1 MTYSKKIMSNTAY
14 HAAGRVWQIAV
25 VLFLTPLIL
34 SYLGDEQFAL
44 WALFWTFSTYFMFMD
59 FGLGI
64 SLVRETA
71 QCSSK
76 GEHLV
81 ISQALNS
88 LLLFYMLL
96 GAIALLFAWFAS
108 PEIIKRLNV
117 SNEMAGI
124 VLEMLH
130 WGVFI
135 FVLIGLVNTLAALL
149 RGLQRYDLITK
160 AMFFV
165 SVPNLL
171 GTYLILELGFGIVGL
186 LWVVTAIYLLQL
198 LLLLF
203 YSKRVMPKLV
213 FGVKLISW
221 HVIKEM
227 LPFGARLQ
235 VSKFAELA
243 SYQTDKIL
251 LALLMPVQFVTMYDL
266 GAKIASLMRDLP
278 YSLTSAVFPAASEM
292 HGQDDFKRLW
302 QMYDIGSKY
311 LLVTTL
317 PMLFGLWLTAHLIIG
332 MWLGFVS
339 EYVYQSVLILSSAYW
354 MVVSLAM
361 SFSVGTGMGWSKP
374 VMQSSILQAVVNV
387 LLSYWLIQALGFIGA
402 LCGTA
407 IAITVANTI
416 LYYRFCRHFER
427 SIKVEVSRLWLV
439 IKGNIP
445 AVIACGLFVFMGD
458 QWLEWGDRFMSIL
471 LFVGAVIVYV
481 VTYLLS
487 LRIFQVFDREDLRL
501 LEGKVPMI
509 RWLVISPMQKEETH

>member
-1 MTYSKKIMSNTAY
+1 MTYSKKIVSNTAY
-14 HAAGRVWQIAV
+14 HAAGRVWQLAII
-25 VLFLTPLIL
+25 LFLTPLIL

-71 QCSSK
+71 RCGSK
-76 GEHLV
+76 GEHFI

-88 LLLFYMLL
+88 LLVFYMLL
-96 GAIALLFAWFAS
+96 GGITLLLAWLLS
-108 PEIIKRLNV
+108 PQIITGLNI
-117 SNEMAGI
+117 SNEMATL
-124 VLEMLH
+124 VSEMLH
-130 WGVFI
+130 WGVLI

-165 SVPNLL
+165 SFPNLL
-171 GTYLILELGFGIVGL
+171 GTYYVLERGFGIIGL
-186 LWVVTAIYLLQL
+186 LWVVTAVYVLQVI
-198 LLLLF
+198 LLLF
-203 YSKRVMPKLV
+203 YSKRVMPELV
-213 FGVKLISW
+213 FGARLASW
-221 HVIKEM
+221 QLIKEM

-243 SYQTDKIL
+243 SYQADKIL

-266 GAKIASLMRDLP
+266 GAKVATLMRDLP

-292 HGQDDFKRLW
+292 HGQDDFDRLW
-302 QMYDIGSKY
+302 KMYDIGSKY

-317 PMLFGLWLTAHLIIG
+317 PMLFGLWLTAHLVIG

-339 EYVYQSVLILSSAYW
+339 EYVYQSVLILSFAYW

-374 VMQSSILQAVVNV
+374 VMQSALLQAFLNIS
-387 LLSYWLIQALGFIGA
+387 LSYWLIQEIGFAGA

-407 IAITVANTI
+407 IAITIANTI
-416 LYYRFCRHFER
+416 LYFRFCIHFER
-427 SIKVEVSRLWLV
+427 PIIIEVSRLWLV

-481 VTYLLS
+481 VTYVLS
-487 LRIFQVFDREDLRL
+487 LRAFQVFDREDLRL

-509 RWLVISPMQKEETH
+509 GWLVNSPTQKEEKH